1 MNVTFNF
8 IEKRFCY
15 NIELKK
21 YISLWI
27 AEYFSIIN
35 IYIYTLI
42 LIIYIYI
49 ILLIF
54 HKYNKY
60 NTQYISKKI
69 A

>member
-15 NIELKK
+15 NIEVKK
-21 YISLWI
+21 CISLWI

-35 IYIYTLI
+35 IYIYI
-42 LIIYIYI
+42 I

>member
-35 IYIYTLI
+35 IYIYI
-42 LIIYIYI
+42 I